1 MTTSTA
7 EPGALTFSFFTPFW
21 GGAEKRFEYDQNTLN
36 EHVYWQMVESGYLGV
51 ACEPNCVFQI
61 CNQPAILGFRLHDLL
76 TGEAVADDVTAGY
89 EKAWQQFGRLDD
101 NGHYNKTLAR
111 EPPDSGSEFRR
122 GGLGGRVVRLAHEH
136 VEP

>member
-1 MTTSTA
+1 V
-7 EPGALTFSFFTPFW
+7 AL
-21 GGAEKRFEYDQNTLN
+21 RNVFEYDQNTLN

-76 TGEAVADDVTAGY
+76 TGESVADDVTASY

-101 NGHYNKTLAR
+101 NGHYNKFLLENPR
-111 EPPDSGSEFRR
+111 K
-122 GGLGGRVVRLAHEH
+122 VVPNSDKAAWIVSANALNALLLSTS
-136 VEP
+136 P